1 MALFN
6 KTSKAIDDIQAQ
18 IDQFKTVFDSYVSNG
33 NFYAINKKLEQY
45 EELRNIPPING
56 MNEEQNIDDIDANI
70 LGSVKPFI
78 PGKIFMFWN
87 YCQYFNNIIQYEVDD
102 PDIWIELI
110 RMQNIAF

>member
-45 EELRNIPPING
+45 EDLRNIYTGQNLYVLKLLPI
-56 MNEEQNIDDIDANI
+56 
-70 LGSVKPFI
+70 L
-78 PGKIFMFWN
+78 
-87 YCQYFNNIIQYEVDD
+87 
-102 PDIWIELI
+102 
-110 RMQNIAF
+110 